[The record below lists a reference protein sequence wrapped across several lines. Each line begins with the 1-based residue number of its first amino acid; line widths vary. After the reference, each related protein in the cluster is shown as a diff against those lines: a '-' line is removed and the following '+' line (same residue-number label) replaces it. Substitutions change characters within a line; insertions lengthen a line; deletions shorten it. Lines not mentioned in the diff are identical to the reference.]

1 MPGLLIFSGRVLV
14 LLLVAP
20 LRAIARL
27 LAGSEPEPPPPA
39 EPQPP
44 RARPRPRP
52 RKPRAEPTRGQ
63 VAAMREASREAETG
77 GPDSVGAEVHI
88 AEPWPGYDEMALEDL
103 LGRLSTASDVE
114 LAVVRAYE
122 REHDARPAI
131 LLAAGEAP
139 SAS

>member
-27 LAGSEPEPPPPA
+27 LASREPEPPPPA
-39 EPQPP
+39 TPQPR

-77 GPDSVGAEVHI
+77 GPDSVGAEVHV

-114 LAVVRAYE
+114 LAIVRAYE

-139 SAS
+139 